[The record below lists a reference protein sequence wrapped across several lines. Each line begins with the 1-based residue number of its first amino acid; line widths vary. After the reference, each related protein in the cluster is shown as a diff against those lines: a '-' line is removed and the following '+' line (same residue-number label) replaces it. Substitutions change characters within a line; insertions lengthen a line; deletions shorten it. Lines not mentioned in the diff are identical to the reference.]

1 MTLSDLAS
9 IGTLVS
15 GVAVLISLIYLAMQ
29 VRQNTASLQRAEAN
43 ETQNQ
48 ASVFR
53 SSIVDNRDVAELWAT
68 GLKADGLL
76 DEVDELR
83 FQTLVTEQL
92 WWSYHLWDRE
102 QRGIM
107 PKGSWNTMSPWL
119 MATLT
124 SGRGAKFWASHKSVT
139 PHDYVQVVDETI
151 DAHQAAIQ
159 RQ

>member
-1 MTLSDLAS
+1 MTLADIAS
-9 IGTLVS
+9 IGSLVS
-15 GVAVLISLIYLAMQ
+15 GVAVLISVVYLAAQ

-53 SSIVDNRDVAELWAT
+53 SSIVNNRDVAEFWTT
-68 GLKADGLL
+68 GLKADGVL

-83 FQTLVTEQL
+83 FQTLATEQF

-107 PKGSWNTMSPWL
+107 PKGSWTTMSPWL
-119 MATLT
+119 LGMLI
-124 SGRGAKFWASHKSVT
+124 SVRGAKFWALHKSVT
-139 PHDYVQVVDETI
+139 PRDYVEVVDR
-151 DAHQAAIQ
+151 ALQKPSG
-159 RQ
+159 